1 MEFTFKGQKYQYL
14 GQAPHTRRD
23 GSETLLSV
31 WETRCVECG
40 QPFRLR
46 TTLLGQGGPTR
57 RCEQHRLPRQWPPR
71 RKPGTEKAK
80 KGGREVPAKAP
91 GRALTRSAA
100 PARPAPPTR
109 PRHQIC
115 AAAARTLA
123 RRRRFGEW
131 RTLQS
136 LMWLASGDDWR
147 ALREPAGRSESLR
160 RELGGG
166 SAIATPHGTLQ
177 VEERTKGHWY
187 FRLPPLADWTEEMA
201 SRYPWLG

>member
-1 MEFTFKGQKYQYL
+1 MEFTFKGHEYRYL
-14 GQAPHTRRD
+14 GQEPHTRRD

-40 QPFRLR
+40 RPFQLR

-57 RCEQHRLPRQWPPR
+57 RCEQHRLPRQWSPR
-71 RKPGTEKAK
+71 RKPATGKAK
-80 KGGREVPAKAP
+80 KGCREVPTKAP
-91 GRALTRSAA
+91 GRARTRSAA
-100 PARPAPPTR
+100 PTR

-123 RRRRFGEW
+123 RSRRFGEW

-147 ALREPAGRSESLR
+147 ALREPDGRSESLR
-160 RELGGG
+160 RELGGR
-166 SAIATPHGTLQ
+166 SEIPTPQGTLQ
-177 VEERTKGHWY
+177 VEERTKGHWH
-187 FRLPPLADWTEEMA
+187 FRLPPLADWAEEMA
-201 SRYPWLG
+201 GRYPWLG